1 MNAANLQNAKRFYE
15 FGPFRIDL
23 TEHIL
28 FRESLPVPL
37 TPKAFDTLLALV
49 ENPGR
54 ILEKDDLMS
63 RVWPDTIV
71 EENNLTQNISAL
83 RKALGQNPEERTY
96 IETIPRRGYRFV
108 ATVRERWE
116 EIPELIVRE
125 RTKSMVIVEEEE
137 ETDVRTSLLPALGP
151 AKLGLLSAFAVLTVT
166 ASAYYIHTRI
176 NTADETSNGAF
187 AGSDL
192 RRRPSVAVLG
202 LRNSTGSAS
211 TAWLST
217 ALSEMLTS
225 ELAAGEQLRAI
236 PGESISRLKLDL
248 PFGQSDSL
256 APDTLARIRSNLDSD
271 YVVVGSFTDLGAMNG
286 SNIRLDLR
294 LQDAQK
300 GVIVAAFGEN
310 GTEAGLFDLVS
321 HAGTRLRE
329 ALKIGAVPQTQAAGV
344 RAELPSNPEVAKL
357 YSDGLGKVR
366 AFDAIGARPLL
377 ETAVARDPQFPL
389 AHSALGTAL
398 SALGYDAK
406 AREEAKKAFDLSAN
420 LNREEQLVI
429 EGRYRSVANQWD
441 RAQEVYRTLFGL
453 FPDNLDYGVSLV
465 SAESMN
471 ARSDDVIATLNMLR
485 QLPAPANLDPRID
498 LAEAY
503 WAESISDFR
512 REQQASVRAVER
524 GSVLGAVL
532 LVARARLAQATALWK
547 LGQPEQALAT
557 LRDAATTLASQG
569 DRDGEAQAALGIAE
583 VEQDQGDL
591 AAAHNGYEQAL
602 KSWRAAGDERGVA
615 VSLNNLGLLRWE
627 QADAQGARQ
636 LYNQALDAYREIG
649 DEAGA
654 ARTLNNAADVFYSEG
669 ELETARRMYEES
681 AAKYADVGDKSGL
694 GENDTNIAL
703 VLANQGNLAASRGK
717 YEQAVRIGRELGTRS
732 LLAEAL
738 EGLGDVTLQQGDLEA
753 AGKWYAQALSIRREL
768 GEKGSIAE
776 TQLDLAW
783 LALQQGRPADAQ
795 ALLSPALDELRKEG
809 ESDLGAY
816 GEAEL
821 AWALLGQGRRDEADG
836 AAARARSLAE
846 KAQSRSIELIVFTVD
861 SRVDAASGDPRRITE
876 ARQSLTT
883 VESEAGRL
891 GFVDRQLEARLALA
905 EMDLKGPEAA
915 SARARLAQV
924 QKQAQQLGFVLIAQ
938 KAAKYI
944 GQQGAN

>member
-1 MNAANLQNAKRFYE
+1 MNVANLQSAKRFYE
-15 FGPFRIDL
+15 FGSFRIDL
-23 TEHIL
+23 TERIL
-28 FRESLPVPL
+28 SRENLPVQL

-116 EIPELIVRE
+116 QVPELIVRE

-137 ETDVRTSLLPALGP
+137 ESDLRT
-151 AKLGLLSAFAVLTVT
+151 GLLSTLSPARLGIIGAFAVLAV
-166 ASAYYIHTRI
+166 ASSAYYLHIRTSV
-176 NTADETSNGAF
+176 ADESSNRAF
-187 AGSDL
+187 GGSDL

-202 LRNSTGSAS
+202 LRNSTGSAD

-225 ELAAGEQLRAI
+225 ELAAGEQLRTI
-236 PGESISRLKLDL
+236 PGENISRLKLDL
-248 PFGQSDSL
+248 PFGDSGSL

-271 YVVVGSFTDLGAMNG
+271 YIVVGSFTDLGASKG
-286 SNIRLDLR
+286 GNIRLDLR

-321 HAGTRLRE
+321 HAGARLRE
-329 ALKIGAVPQTQAAGV
+329 ALNIGAVPQTQAAGV
-344 RAELPSNPEVAKL
+344 RAELPSSPEVAKL
-357 YSDGLGKVR
+357 YADGLSKLR
-366 AFDAIGARPLL
+366 AFDAIAARPLL
-377 ETAVARDPQFPL
+377 ETAVARDSQFPL

-406 AREEAKKAFDLSAN
+406 ARDEAKKAFDLSAS

-429 EGRYRSVANQWD
+429 EGRYRGVANQWN

-465 SAESMN
+465 TAETMN
-471 ARSDDVIATLNMLR
+471 SKSNDVIATLNMLR
-485 QLPAPANLDPRID
+485 QLPLPANLDPRID

-524 GSVLGAVL
+524 GEVLESVL
-532 LVARARLAQATALWK
+532 LVARARLALATALWK
-547 LGQPEQALAT
+547 LGQPQPALAS
-557 LRDAATTLASQG
+557 LRAAASTLASQG
-569 DRDGEAQAALGIAE
+569 DRDGQAQAALGIAQI
-583 VEQDQGDL
+583 EQDQGDP
-591 AAAHNGYEQAL
+591 AAARSGYEQAL
-602 KSWRAAGDERGVA
+602 DLWRAAGDERGVA

-627 QADAQGARQ
+627 QSDAEGARK
-636 LYNQALDAYREIG
+636 LYDQALEAYREIG
-649 DEAGA
+649 DEAGT

-681 AAKYADVGDKSGL
+681 AAKYGDVGDKSGL
-694 GENDTNIAL
+694 GEDDTNIAL
-703 VLANQGNLAASRGK
+703 VMANQGNLAASRSK
-717 YEQAVRIGRELGTRS
+717 YEEAVSIGRELGTKS
-732 LLAEAL
+732 QLAEAL
-738 EGLGDVTLQQGDLEA
+738 EGLGDVTLQQGDLEG
-753 AGKWYAQALSIRREL
+753 AGRWYAQALSIRREL
-768 GEKGSIAE
+768 GEKGSTAE

-783 LALQQGRPADAQ
+783 LALEEGRPADAQ
-795 ALLSPALDELRKEG
+795 ALLSQSLDELRKEG
-809 ESDLGAY
+809 EWDLEAY

-821 AWALLGQGRRDEADG
+821 AWAFLNQGRNDEA
-836 AAARARSLAE
+836 AAAATRAHILAE
-846 KAQSRSIELIVFTVD
+846 RAQSRSVELIVSTVEA
-861 SRVDAASGDPRRITE
+861 RVNAASGDSHRISD
-876 ARQSLTT
+876 ARQSLAA
-883 VESEAGRL
+883 VESEATRL

-905 EMDLKGPEAA
+905 EIDLKGSEAGA
-915 SARARLAQV
+915 ARAQLV
-924 QKQAQQLGFVLIAQ
+924 QLRNQAQRLGFGLIAQ
-938 KAAKYI
+938 KAGRYI
-944 GQQGAN
+944 RQQGAG